1 MQVFSDISVWWLFP
15 WMAVSLVLGILYYR
29 KQKVL
34 DDLSRWK
41 KWALIALRSFTL
53 FVLGVLLFGLIVE
66 NKDYKTEKPLF
77 ITLVDNSMSMLNYQD
92 SSSVETQIASLES
105 NLKTKYGDRFD
116 FKSYV
121 VGSDISEGE
130 RSYSEKESNLDKGFD
145 FIYNQYYNRN
155 IGGICFVSDG
165 NFNTGKNPVYSAEKI
180 SLTPVFSIGVGDT
193 VLKRDQFIRNLAV
206 NDVAF
211 LNNQFPIEVDIEAHK
226 MGNSSST
233 VSLWNKGQKLASEEV
248 KYVDGSLDFVHV
260 SFVLEAKETGFVN
273 YTVKVERKDNESSYD
288 NNERSFYVEVIDSR
302 SKILILAKAPHPDLT
317 AIRQVLDAD
326 ENTEVVSKLISD
338 WDGSLNDYALL
349 IWHDPGHAN
358 NNLIADKIRTS
369 KTPVLYLV
377 GGQSTNSNL
386 KKLNIGLNYPGGT
399 RFDEVQG
406 SASESFQLFEVS
418 EDLKKAI
425 RNFPPLT
432 VRFGGV
438 QVSGGNV
445 LISQRIGPV
454 VKNDPVLTFKTE
466 SGNKYGV
473 LVGEGLW
480 RWKISEYADYGE
492 NKRFN
497 ELIQKTVQYLTVKK
511 NTEPLRINLPNRFN
525 VIDDVILNAEFYNS
539 SFQRIVGPDISLILK
554 NEEGVDI
561 KYSFA
566 KNTSD
571 YVLSL
576 GRLKKGKYSWVASTT
591 FDGKKY
597 EKSGVFIVDDISLEA
612 LSTHADH
619 NLLKQI
625 AAKTNGKFYSLANA
639 GNLVNDIESRKD
651 IASITYEESSFDDLI
666 DWKWL
671 FFLLI
676 LSLAAEWFIRRYS
689 GSY

>member
-1 MQVFSDISVWWLFP
+1 
-15 WMAVSLVLGILYYR
+15 MAVSLVLGILYYR

>member
-1 MQVFSDISVWWLFP
+1 M
-15 WMAVSLVLGILYYR
+15 LGILYYR

-34 DDLSRWK
+34 DDLSKGK
-41 KWALIALRSFTL
+41 KWVLISLRSLTL

-66 NKDYKTEKPLF
+66 NKDYKTEKPVF
-77 ITLVDNSMSMLNYQD
+77 ITLVDNSISMLNYKD
-92 SSSVETQIASLES
+92 SSSVGTKIASLEAD
-105 NLKTKYGDRFD
+105 LKSKYGDRFD
-116 FKSYV
+116 FQTYV
-121 VGSDISEGE
+121 VGSDISEDE
-130 RSYSEKESNLDKGFD
+130 RSFSEKESNLDKGFD

-165 NFNTGKNPVYSAEKI
+165 NFNTGKNPIYSAEKI

-211 LNNQFPIEVDIEAHK
+211 LKNQFPIEVDIEAHK

-260 SFVLEAKETGFVN
+260 SFLLEAKETGFVN
-273 YTVKVERKDNESSYD
+273 YTVKVERKDNESSYE

-302 SKILILAKAPHPDLT
+302 SKILILAKAPHPDLS

-326 ENTEVVSKLISD
+326 ENTEVVSELISE

-349 IWHDPGHAN
+349 IWHDPGHKD
-358 NNLIADKIRTS
+358 NNLIADKIRAS

-377 GGQSTNSNL
+377 GGESTNSNL
-386 KKLNIGLNYPGGT
+386 KKLNIGLNYPGGS

-406 SASESFQLFEVS
+406 SVNESFQLFEVS

-454 VKNDPVLTFKTE
+454 VKKDPVLAFKTE
-466 SGNKYGV
+466 SGNKYGI

-480 RWKISEYADYGE
+480 RWKLSEYADYGD

-497 ELIQKTVQYLTVKK
+497 ELIQKAVQYLTVKK

-539 SFQRIVGPDISLILK
+539 SFERIVSPNISLILK

-566 KNTSD
+566 KNASD

-576 GRLKKGKYSWVASTT
+576 GKLKKGKYSWVASTT
-591 FDGKKY
+591 FDGKKF
-597 EKSGVFIVDDISLEA
+597 EKGGVFIVDDISLEA

>member
-639 GNLVNDIESRKD
+639 GNLVNDINHEKILRVLPMKNPVLTTLL
-651 IASITYEESSFDDLI
+651 IGNGSSF
-666 DWKWL
+666 
-671 FFLLI
+671 
-676 LSLAAEWFIRRYS
+676 Y
-689 GSY
+689 